1 MVAELFLLHQM
12 TITGKAGRTL
22 SWSERLEIAIGAAEG
37 LEYLHHKCHPPII
50 HRDIKSSNILLGPDL
65 EAKIADFGLSK
76 AYRGDDETNV
86 STNVVGTPGYVD
98 PEYHNTLQLTVK
110 SDVFSFGVLLFE
122 LLTGQIPLV
131 PSSRKP
137 HIMQRVTSTLVN
149 EPIDAI
155 MDPRFGGQFDAN
167 SAWKVEELAEQC
179 TQASGSRRPTM
190 TKVILELKDSL
201 ELEFGRLNSKF
212 KHSEDI
218 NTSQISSFEIGDT
231 PGQSRPFAR

>member
-1 MVAELFLLHQM
+1 M
-12 TITGKAGRTL
+12 TITGKAGRIL
-22 SWSERLEIAIGAAEG
+22 SWRGRLEIAIGAAEG
-37 LEYLHHKCHPPII
+37 LAESTMHCHPPII
-50 HRDIKSSNILLGPDL
+50 HRDIKSSNILLGLDL

-76 AYRGDDETNV
+76 AYKGDDETNV
-86 STNVVGTPGYVD
+86 STNVVGTPGYID

-149 EPIDAI
+149 VPIDAI

-218 NTSQISSFEIGDT
+218 NTSQISSFEIGGDT